1 MTATLIFIVILLF
14 LIGAFILQG
23 LQKIPV
29 PYVGLITIWG
39 KRKQDEQQKSVYVGE
54 GWHFLPLF
62 PYWYNVILINMERVT
77 FTVTMETAMTPDREF
92 SRVPVTLTY
101 SKNKDKLYEFISSGK
116 DDGVQ
121 KQLYGKIEERIR
133 EWCMDSD
140 GGPVDWIELQKS
152 RLEGT
157 SVLAKK
163 IAGNSLAEVPY
174 FAQDI
179 PTWIWLRYY
188 SKPRPTVLLE
198 NEKAWGEK
206 WEKVTEFEAS
216 LGIDKVNELKVEVD
230 KRRIQI
236 DKLRTG
242 TGTIE
247 VADLGIIIERLN
259 IGNIDP
265 LGDVAE
271 AADKE
276 AKEEQ
281 ERKAEAL
288 EIKYV
293 IERIKQFMEAPCFF
307 SAEQALEAVQTERGK
322 VPKTIQEHKLNISPE
337 TRKTLEGSL
346 SNMGK
351 QVLEMLTK
359 KMAQ

>member
-1 MTATLIFIVILLF
+1 MTTIILLA
-14 LIGAFILQG
+14 LIILIIGAFILRG

-77 FTVTMETAMTPDREF
+77 FSVIMETAMTPDRTF
-92 SRVPVTLTY
+92 SKVPITLTY
-101 SKNKDKLYEFISSGK
+101 RKNKDRLCEFINSGK
-116 DDGVQ
+116 DEGVQ
-121 KQLYGKIEERIR
+121 KQLHGKIEERIR
-133 EWCMDSD
+133 EWCMDNE
-140 GGPVDWIELQKS
+140 GGPADWIELQKS
-152 RLEGT
+152 HLEGT
-157 SVLAKK
+157 SILAKK
-163 IAGNSLAEVPY
+163 IAGNSLKEVPK

-188 SKPRPTVLLE
+188 SQPRPTVLLK

-206 WEKVTEFEAS
+206 WEKVSEFENT
-216 LGIDKVNELKVEVD
+216 LKTNEVNELKVQVEE
-230 KRRIQI
+230 RRNQI

-247 VADLGIIIERLN
+247 VQDLGIIIERLN

-265 LGDVAE
+265 LGDVAL

-293 IERIKQFMEAPCFF
+293 IERIEQFMNPPCNF

-322 VPKTIQEHKLNISPE
+322 VPKTIQEHKLNISSE
-337 TRKTLEGSL
+337 TRKTIEESL

-359 KMAQ
+359 KIA